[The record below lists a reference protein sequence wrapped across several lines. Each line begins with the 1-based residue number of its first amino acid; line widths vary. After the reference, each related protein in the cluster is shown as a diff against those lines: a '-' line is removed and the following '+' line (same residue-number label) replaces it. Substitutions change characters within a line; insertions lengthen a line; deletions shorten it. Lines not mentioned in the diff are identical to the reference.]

1 MFGSARVLS
10 GRFPRLVL
18 NAAEET
24 HVTNTHDATERRGCM
39 LRSAP
44 LCLLYA

>member
-10 GRFPRLVL
+10 GWFPRFVL
-18 NAAEET
+18 NAAVET
-24 HVTNTHDATERRGCM
+24 HVTNTHDATERCGCM
-39 LRSAP
+39 LRNAP